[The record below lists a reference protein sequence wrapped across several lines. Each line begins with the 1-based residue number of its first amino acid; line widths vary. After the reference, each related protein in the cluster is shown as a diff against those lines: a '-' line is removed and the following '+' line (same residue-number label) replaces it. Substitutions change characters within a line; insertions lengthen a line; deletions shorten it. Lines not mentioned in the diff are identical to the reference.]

1 MARLTVTDGDEP
13 GSPAWSTKYKIIGG
27 DKSGLFSVSTGPS
40 QLEGI
45 ITTVKVLCVAHVFPQ
60 AIGYHVPLVKDA
72 FFSIQPLDFE
82 KNKQFILSVIV
93 ENDDPF
99 VGSLPTSTATVTVNV
114 IDVNEPPEFNP
125 KEKVIFKPEDSPVDS
140 ELVTYKAT
148 DPDTGKPQKI
158 T

>member
-1 MARLTVTDGDEP
+1 VWLV
-13 GSPAWSTKYKIIGG
+13 
-27 DKSGLFSVSTGPS
+27 F
-40 QLEGI
+40 
-45 ITTVKVLCVAHVFPQ
+45 VL
-60 AIGYHVPLVKDA
+60 AIGCDHVPSVKDA
-72 FFSIQPLDFE
+72 FFPIQPLDFE

-114 IDVNEPPEFNP
+114 EDVNEPPEFNP
-125 KEKVIFKPEDSPVDS
+125 KEKVIFKPEDVPVDG

-148 DPDTGKPQKI
+148 DPDTAKAQTI